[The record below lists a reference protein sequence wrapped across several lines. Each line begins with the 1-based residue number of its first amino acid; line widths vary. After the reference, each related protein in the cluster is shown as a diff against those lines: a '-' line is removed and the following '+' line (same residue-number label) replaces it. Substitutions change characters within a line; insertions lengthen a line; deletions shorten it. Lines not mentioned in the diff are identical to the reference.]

1 MHLSLIG
8 NLSFELKQASESTP
22 VAWSNYLWSLMVQ
35 ALLAFQKLGVG
46 VCSAV
51 SIFLCQFIGRPLG
64 PWELTVYKSI
74 TANLPFLNLN
84 LLLSKEML
92 TFNHQRPT
100 HISFSHWPAI
110 VFGHIVEHLFRFVF
124 VLWGCTKKH
133 VLLFLHPVQKNRR
146 LCVEQ

>member
-1 MHLSLIG
+1 
-8 NLSFELKQASESTP
+8 
-22 VAWSNYLWSLMVQ
+22 MVQ
-35 ALLAFQKLGVG
+35 ASLAFQKLGVG

-92 TFNHQRPT
+92 TFNHQRLPT
-100 HISFSHWPAI
+100 LVLAI
-110 VFGHIVEHLFRFVF
+110 D
-124 VLWGCTKKH
+124 
-133 VLLFLHPVQKNRR
+133 Q
-146 LCVEQ
+146 Q